1 MTLVQTQS
9 KLSKVKAIKTIGD
22 LSRIK
27 QLLLIQEFQNVFN
40 LTQDEP
46 DFPRKLLKYYNITSQ
61 DKLTD
66 RDILLLIGK
75 CFTIKPRLTKEDK
88 KLDDTYAVLENEYDQ

>member
-9 KLSKVKAIKTIGD
+9 KLSKAQAIKTIAD
-22 LSRIK
+22 QPEKK
-27 QLLLIQEFQNVFN
+27 QGMLLQEFLDVFK

-46 DFPRKLLKYYNITSQ
+46 DFPRKLLKYYNITSEE
-61 DKLTD
+61 KLTD

-75 CFTIKPRLTKEDK
+75 YFTIKPRLT
-88 KLDDTYAVLENEYDQ
+88 